1 MLICMLIEMVN
12 NADKGHFSPSFPV
25 FFVKF
30 PCATALHL
38 KLYPEV
44 AKGMNVMKFA
54 NNEKEQFVR
63 RGAAIA

>member
-1 MLICMLIEMVN
+1 MLICMLVEMVVTS
-12 NADKGHFSPSFPV
+12 DPGPFSASFAV